1 MPEPMD
7 SCERRNWFETEGTLA
22 VAGKRLRAIYHITQ
36 VERAPPDDYCSGAR
50 ENGVTCRMRQ
60 VRGIYR
66 AEITAIEDIGREL
79 KCIEFN
85 KLRTQNKRKRVRRLI
100 EFLQR
105 SPKKFAKKSDI
116 DKRQRALRELG
127 IV

>member
-1 MPEPMD
+1 
-7 SCERRNWFETEGTLA
+7 
-22 VAGKRLRAIYHITQ
+22 
-36 VERAPPDDYCSGAR
+36 
-50 ENGVTCRMRQ
+50 MRQ